1 MNEKNDASEKHR
13 SNGDVSFGEKV
24 TSTSSEKN
32 FQLETIEHVQK
43 EVLDDEDIDIQVV
56 NELASVEDDR
66 TLPCFTFRVFFTGIV
81 SQHSANET
89 KFMI

>member
-1 MNEKNDASEKHR
+1 MNDKNDASEKHR
-13 SNGDVSFGEKV
+13 NNGDESFGEKV

-32 FQLETIEHVQK
+32 FQFETIEHVQK

-56 NELASVEDDR
+56 NELALAEDDR

-81 SQHSANET
+81 SEHSTNNM
-89 KFMI
+89 KI